1 VQDDGSPPRAATE
14 GGADRPRKAGTRGL
28 RERLPFLHKFLTSQ
42 ERRFTVAREVA
53 TGALVVLT
61 VLALLW
67 GFTGQPIGRSPIV
80 VVESG
85 SMMHCSN
92 GVGIPYGRDCDSR
105 LARLGTI
112 DPGDLI
118 LVKDIDD
125 RDDIDTRLGGGK
137 ARYGAEGDVIVFRPD
152 GLQARTPVIHRA
164 LFFLQVNADETFTI
178 AELGLHRITD
188 LDDPRIQ
195 ATGLASGYAATLG
208 DSRLDS
214 LCGPVGPARSGFVTR
229 GDNNPAADQG
239 AHTGIANCP
248 VKVEWILGEARGE
261 IPWLGL
267 VELYATDIP
276 KAGCPVL
283 PYSAQP
289 GLPQCNYHNAGGD
302 TKVFLFLTIGALLG
316 GPYLYE
322 RIKHARQQKK
332 AD

>member
-1 VQDDGSPPRAATE
+1 MLPPEDSTGSRGEGPPKPRA
-14 GGADRPRKAGTRGL
+14 DGL
-28 RERLPFLHKFLTSQ
+28 RKRLPMVHTFLTSQ
-42 ERRFTVAREVA
+42 ERRFVVAREVA
-53 TGALVVLT
+53 TGAIIVLM

-67 GFTGQPIGRSPIV
+67 GFTGQPIGKSPIV

-118 LVKDIDD
+118 LVKNVDD
-125 RDDIDTRLGGGK
+125 RDDLDTRLGGGK
-137 ARYGAEGDVIVFRPD
+137 ARYGAEGDVIVFKPD
-152 GLQARTPVIHRA
+152 GLGARTPVIHRA
-164 LFFLQVNADETFTI
+164 LFFLQVNADDTFTI

-195 ATGLASGYAATLG
+195 ATGLASGYAATLR

-248 VKVEWILGEARGE
+248 VKVEWVLGEARGE

-267 VELYATDIP
+267 VKLYVTDIP
-276 KAGCPVL
+276 KPGCPVL
-283 PYSAQP
+283 PYSAQH
-289 GLPQCNYHNAGGD
+289 GLPPCNYHNAGGD

-322 RIKHARQQKK
+322 RIKHVRQRKK
-332 AD
+332 TG